1 MTKVFICLRKY
12 ELQIV
17 RSFLYIVIAVT
28 ITACT
33 RVINIDVKDEV
44 SFSTFETSFAPS
56 ENSKNRIKIRA
67 SQASGNFSQTVPN
80 GKVIRI
86 EGTDIA
92 GPTVVQGTTDL
103 TYYSISFGRNVL
115 LKRRGSKR
123 NMPSGN
129 FYLIWDAGLA
139 QVGMDLALDNEGTR
153 YNASED
159 ATEIYGRVGL
169 LYSIT
174 PSFDSII
181 TLSNSIDSLTIDE
194 LAGLR
199 EVDLKLNYKITRHVG
214 IMGGYRWLEYRY
226 IGGSDSD
233 IVVDFRGPFLGI
245 NIPL

>member
-1 MTKVFICLRKY
+1 MFIDFRKP

-17 RSFLYIVIAVT
+17 RSFLYIVVAVT
-28 ITACT
+28 IAACT
-33 RVINIDVKDEV
+33 RVININVKDEV
-44 SFSTFETSFAPS
+44 SFPTFETSFAPS

-139 QVGMDLALDNEGTR
+139 QVGMDLALDNEATR
-153 YNASED
+153 YNASEN

-169 LYSIT
+169 L
-174 PSFDSII
+174 
-181 TLSNSIDSLTIDE
+181 
-194 LAGLR
+194 
-199 EVDLKLNYKITRHVG
+199 
-214 IMGGYRWLEYRY
+214 
-226 IGGSDSD
+226 
-233 IVVDFRGPFLGI
+233 
-245 NIPL
+245 